1 MKVANLDV
9 EATINKVQELLAQ
22 EQNLSPA
29 LRSTLDVLSLV
40 VQLLVNRLT
49 LNSLNSSKPPSSDPN
64 RERNKNPKDG
74 NNKPGGQTGR
84 VGATLRQ
91 VDDPDDIKM
100 LDVDRS
106 SLPPGQYREVGFD
119 RRQVFDIDI
128 SRIVTEYRAQI
139 LEDEN
144 GQRFTAPFPNH
155 VTKAVQ
161 YGNGVK
167 AQAVYLSQ
175 FQLIPYQRVQDY
187 FQDQVGLPI
196 STGSVFNFNQQ
207 AFTLLEQFELKLI
220 SKLLASPLLH
230 ADETGI
236 NVDGKRQWLHCVSN
250 ERWTLFY
257 AHAKRGTE
265 AMNDKGVLPQFN
277 GILCHDHWKPYYQ
290 YTSCVHAL
298 CNAHH
303 LRELE
308 RAYEQDN
315 QQWAKN
321 MQDLLQTMLKE
332 VKAQGGELSV
342 EQAGH
347 YTELYRNLLKQ
358 AENECPLPDQDR
370 KPGQRGRM
378 KRSKARNLLERLQLY
393 EQDVLRFMTNP
404 IVPFTNNQG
413 ENDIR
418 MTKVHQKISGC
429 FRSQDG
435 ADIFCRVR
443 SYLSTCRK
451 NNVSASLA
459 LTLLFDGILPDFI
472 H

>member
-29 LRSTLDVLSLV
+29 LRSTLDVLLLV

-321 MQDLLQTMLKE
+321 MQDLLQTML
-332 VKAQGGELSV
+332 
-342 EQAGH
+342 
-347 YTELYRNLLKQ
+347 T
-358 AENECPLPDQDR
+358 
-370 KPGQRGRM
+370 
-378 KRSKARNLLERLQLY
+378 
-393 EQDVLRFMTNP
+393 
-404 IVPFTNNQG
+404 
-413 ENDIR
+413 
-418 MTKVHQKISGC
+418 
-429 FRSQDG
+429 
-435 ADIFCRVR
+435 
-443 SYLSTCRK
+443 
-451 NNVSASLA
+451 
-459 LTLLFDGILPDFI
+459 
-472 H
+472 